1 MTMTE
6 QSINRSV
13 KKIGADPINRLVF
26 KEKGKSEV
34 YLVGGYVRD
43 ILIKRTGPDRDY
55 VVKHG
60 MDSFMKRIALRIGGR
75 IIRIGSYGLRRI
87 ILRDGRSLDF
97 SPLSGSIEEDVSA
110 RDFTINALAWSPE
123 TGLLDPEGGLQDM
136 AAGLIRAVKTDN
148 IARDPVRI
156 LRAYRLA
163 CELDFRIER
172 ETARALRRFG
182 GLIRDAK
189 SERITLEIFRIMNA
203 ANSSKTLA
211 MMVRNDILG
220 RIIYRANSMLSRN
233 IKALSMFQRL
243 LDVLPEKHNF
253 RLGETFSHNLSR
265 LGLLRL
271 EHLLAGDVDH
281 GLALSSRI
289 RDRIRK
295 IDRGLSIHSAKG
307 RVSRGKLFE
316 LFEGIGDG
324 AEDFLLIQRLTE
336 YLPEYRR
343 YLRVIGKPNMPAE
356 EIVRLTGPIPGPD
369 LGRLIRALRRGQF
382 LDEKWT
388 KADSRR
394 MLHKLKYI

>member
-182 GLIRDAK
+182 VLIRDAK

-324 AEDFLLIQRLTE
+324 AEDFLLIRRLTE

-343 YLRVIGKPNMPAE
+343 YLKVIRKPNMPAE

>member
-324 AEDFLLIQRLTE
+324 AEDFLLIRRLTE

-343 YLRVIGKPNMPAE
+343 YLKVIRKPNMPAE

>member
-1 MTMTE
+1 MTE

-182 GLIRDAK
+182 VLIRDAK

-324 AEDFLLIQRLTE
+324 AEDFLLIRRLTE

-343 YLRVIGKPNMPAE
+343 YLKVIRKPNMPAE